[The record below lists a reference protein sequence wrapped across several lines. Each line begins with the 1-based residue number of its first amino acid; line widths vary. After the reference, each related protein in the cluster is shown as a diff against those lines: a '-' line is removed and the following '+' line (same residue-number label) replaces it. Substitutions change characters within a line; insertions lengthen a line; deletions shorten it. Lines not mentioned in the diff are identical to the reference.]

1 MKVALPEAWRKNE
14 NLMLRGMLAMVMI
27 LLAAALRVA
36 PHPWNLTPLGAM
48 ALFSGAMIRDRR
60 LAFVFPLLALLAGD
74 WIIGFHI
81 LMPIV
86 YASFLVNVA
95 IGLVLRNR
103 RTAWWI
109 AAVTLA
115 GAVQFFVIT
124 NFGVWW
130 LLGSYSQTPAGLLDC
145 YIAGVPLFWNTLAGD
160 ALYATVL
167 FGGFALAERLS
178 PRLRGSRLRGAVQPL
193 A

>member
-1 MKVALPEAWRKNE
+1 MKVALPEASRENE
-14 NLMLRGMLAMVMI
+14 NLMLRGILAMAMI

-48 ALFSGAMIRDRR
+48 ALFSGAIIRDRR
-60 LAFVFPLLALLAGD
+60 LAFFFPLLALLAGD

-109 AAVTLA
+109 AAATLA

-160 ALYATVL
+160 ALYGAVL

>member
-1 MKVALPEAWRKNE
+1 MKVALPEVSRENE
-14 NLMLRGMLAMVMI
+14 SLMLRGMLAMVMI
-27 LLAAALRVA
+27 ILAAALRVA

-60 LAFVFPLLALLAGD
+60 VAFAFPLVAMLAGD

-103 RTAWWI
+103 RTVWWI
-109 AAVTLA
+109 GAATLA
-115 GAVQFFVIT
+115 GAIQFFVIT

-130 LLGSYSQTPAGLLDC
+130 LLGSYSKTPAGLLGC

-167 FGGFALAERLS
+167 FGGFALAERFA
-178 PRLRGSRLRGAVQPL
+178 PRLRDTVQPL